1 LSQHIGDFENYETLQ
16 FFEETLENLKKLFRV
31 EPQAVAYDLH
41 PRYMSSRFAQTLPV
55 DRKIGVQHH
64 HAHIASCMAENHLKG
79 RVIGVA
85 FDGTGYGTDGQIW
98 GGEFLIADFTSF
110 KRHAHLRYVPLPG
123 GDAAVRQPWRVA
135 LSCLRDTFGSGKLPD
150 AAFLK
155 QVPEKQVALVDAML
169 SRGINSIQTSSC
181 GRLFDTVASLIGLR
195 NEVNFE
201 GQAAIELEAI
211 ASRDVTQEYPFR
223 IVNGDPAQID
233 FRPMIEALVEGL
245 ARSNSQSYISACFHN
260 TLARVIVE
268 MCRRIRE
275 EEDLNRVC
283 LSGGTFQNH
292 YLLDRAVIWLREIG
306 FETFIQST
314 VPSNDGGISL
324 GQAVI
329 ANETLRNGDPHVLGN
344 SR

>member
-1 LSQHIGDFENYETLQ
+1 
-16 FFEETLENLKKLFRV
+16 
-31 EPQAVAYDLH
+31 
-41 PRYMSSRFAQTLPV
+41 
-55 DRKIGVQHH
+55 
-64 HAHIASCMAENHLKG
+64 
-79 RVIGVA
+79 
-85 FDGTGYGTDGQIW
+85 
-98 GGEFLIADFTSF
+98 
-110 KRHAHLRYVPLPG
+110 
-123 GDAAVRQPWRVA
+123 VRQPWRVA